1 MENEKYLFNIKLYHT
16 KYCIYEENINKE
28 TATID
33 E

>member
-1 MENEKYLFNIKLYHT
+1 MENEKYLFNIKLYHVF
-16 KYCIYEENINKE
+16 CIYEENINKE